1 MAEAH
6 RTIIVEDLLPS
17 FFRDY
22 LKVLC
27 PKQFQ
32 LVLKPGGVKMG
43 MTSILQGHWA
53 DPNKTI
59 LGILS
64 VDNRQVK

>member
-32 LVLKPGGVKMG
+32 HVLKPGGVKMG
-43 MTSILQGHWA
+43 MTSILQGHWGG
-53 DPNKTI
+53 P
-59 LGILS
+59 
-64 VDNRQVK
+64 